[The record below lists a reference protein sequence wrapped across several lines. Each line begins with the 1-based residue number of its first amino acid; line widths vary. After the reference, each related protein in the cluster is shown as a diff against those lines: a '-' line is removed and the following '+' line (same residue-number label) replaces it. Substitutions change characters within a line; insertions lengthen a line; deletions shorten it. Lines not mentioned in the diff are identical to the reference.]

1 MKDSRTCTFFAQEY
15 AGEEKRMKN
24 MKNAV
29 HGQFENSYP
38 FLRVGG
44 GFVDRNMLA
53 NKLFDA

>member
-29 HGQFENSYP
+29 QFENSYP

-44 GFVDRNMLA
+44 RFVDRNMLA

>member
-29 HGQFENSYP
+29 QFENSYP